1 MPRHPAVAY
10 LFLVRPMTTRFLLA
24 LIGILVL
31 ALSGPAV
38 ASPASA
44 GELTPFE
51 VFQSLKG
58 AWMIRASDNTL
69 PFEMTYAVGSNGTIV
84 TEQFGKELS
93 VFYRDGGSFVM
104 THFCNRG
111 NQPRLK
117 LKPGGPPGRYEFD
130 MFDIT
135 NLKDA
140 SDAHVQKIIYEVL
153 DPKHMNLEII
163 WKKGG
168 GEESEKYVLTKES

>member
-1 MPRHPAVAY
+1 
-10 LFLVRPMTTRFLLA
+10 MTIRSWLA
-24 LIGILVL
+24 SVGLLVL

-38 ASPASA
+38 DSPASA
-44 GELTPFE
+44 SELAPFE

-58 AWMIRASDNTL
+58 TWIIRAGDNTL
-69 PFEMTYAVGSNGTIV
+69 PFDMTYAVGSNGTIV

-117 LKPGGPPGRYEFD
+117 LKSGGRPGRYEFD

-140 SDAHVQKIIYEVL
+140 SDAHVQKIIYEIL
-153 DPKHMNLEII
+153 DQKHVNLEII
-163 WKKGG
+163 WKKGA
-168 GEESEKYVLTKES
+168 GEESEKYVLTKQP

>member
-1 MPRHPAVAY
+1 M
-10 LFLVRPMTTRFLLA
+10 
-24 LIGILVL
+24 LVL
-31 ALSGPAV
+31 PV
-38 ASPASA
+38 IASA

-58 AWMIRASDNTL
+58 TWLIRADNKSL
-69 PFEMTYAVGSNGTIV
+69 SFDMTYAVGSNGTIV

-93 VFYRDGGSFVM
+93 VFYRDGDNLMM

-117 LKPGGPPGRYEFD
+117 LKSGGPGGRYEFD
-130 MFDIT
+130 MFDIS

-140 SDAHVQKIIYEVL
+140 LDPHVQKIIYEIL
-153 DPKHMNLEII
+153 DSTHMNLEMI
-163 WKKGG
+163 WKKGA
-168 GEESEKYVLTKES
+168 GEESEKYALTKQL

>member
-1 MPRHPAVAY
+1 MTVPFSFASIG
-10 LFLVRPMTTRFLLA
+10 LLVF
-24 LIGILVL
+24 

-38 ASPASA
+38 ASTVSV
-44 GELTPFE
+44 GELAPFE
-51 VFQSLKG
+51 VFQSLNG
-58 AWMIRASDNTL
+58 AWMIRAGDKTL
-69 PFEMTYAVGSNGTIV
+69 PFDMTYAVGSNGTIV

-117 LKPGGPPGRYEFD
+117 LKSGGPPGRYEFD

-140 SDAHVQKIIYEVL
+140 SDAHVQKIIYEIL

-163 WKKGG
+163 WKKDAN
-168 GEESEKYVLTKES
+168 EESEKYVLTKRP

>member
-1 MPRHPAVAY
+1 MRA
-10 LFLVRPMTTRFLLA
+10 LLA
-24 LIGILVL
+24 SVL
-31 ALSGPAV
+31 LLPII
-38 ASPASA
+38 ASA

-58 AWMIRASDNTL
+58 AWTIRADDKTM
-69 PFEMTYAVGSNGTIV
+69 PFDMTYAVGSNGTTV

-93 VFYRDGGSFVM
+93 VFYRDGDSLVM

-117 LKPGGPPGRYEFD
+117 LKSGGPPGRYEFD

-135 NLKDA
+135 NLNGA
-140 SDAHVQKIIYEVL
+140 TDAHVQKIIYEIL
-153 DPKHMNLEII
+153 DSTHMNLEII
-163 WKKGG
+163 WKKDA
-168 GEESEKYVLTKES
+168 GEESEKYALTKQP

>member
-1 MPRHPAVAY
+1 M
-10 LFLVRPMTTRFLLA
+10 LL
-24 LIGILVL
+24 LPII
-31 ALSGPAV
+31 
-38 ASPASA
+38 ASA

-58 AWMIRASDNTL
+58 AWKIRADDKTM
-69 PFEMTYAVGSNGTIV
+69 PFDMTYAVGSNGTIV

-93 VFYRDGGSFVM
+93 VFYRDGESLVM

-117 LKPGGPPGRYEFD
+117 LKSGGPAGRYEFN

-135 NLKDA
+135 NLKGA
-140 SDAHVQKIIYEVL
+140 PDAHVQKIIYEIL
-153 DPKHMNLEII
+153 DSTHMNLEII
-163 WKKGG
+163 WKKDA
-168 GEESEKYVLTKES
+168 GEESEKYALTKQP

>member
-1 MPRHPAVAY
+1 MRA
-10 LFLVRPMTTRFLLA
+10 LLA
-24 LIGILVL
+24 SVL
-31 ALSGPAV
+31 LLPIIAA
-38 ASPASA
+38 A

-58 AWMIRASDNTL
+58 AWTIRADNKIM
-69 PFEMTYAVGSNGTIV
+69 PFDMTYAVASNGTIV

-93 VFYRDGGSFVM
+93 VFYRDGDSLVM

-117 LKPGGPPGRYEFD
+117 LKSGGPAGRYEFD

-135 NLKDA
+135 NVKGA
-140 SDAHVQKIIYEVL
+140 PDAHVQKIIYEIL
-153 DPKHMNLEII
+153 DSTHMNLEII
-163 WKKGG
+163 WKKDA
-168 GEESEKYVLTKES
+168 GEESEKYALTKQP

>member
-1 MPRHPAVAY
+1 
-10 LFLVRPMTTRFLLA
+10 MTIRFSLA
-24 LIGILVL
+24 SIRLLVL
-31 ALSGPAV
+31 ALSGSAV
-38 ASPASA
+38 ASSA
-44 GELTPFE
+44 WADETSPFE
-51 VFQSLKG
+51 VFQGLKG
-58 AWMIRASDNTL
+58 AWMIRAGDKTL

-117 LKPGGPPGRYEFD
+117 LKSGGTPGRYEFD

-140 SDAHVQKIIYEVL
+140 SDAHVQKIIYEIL
-153 DPKHMNLEII
+153 DPNHMNLEII
-163 WKKGG
+163 WKKGV
-168 GEESEKYVLTKES
+168 GEESEKYVLVKQN

>member
-1 MPRHPAVAY
+1 
-10 LFLVRPMTTRFLLA
+10 MTISFSLTS
-24 LIGILVL
+24 IGLLVL
-31 ALSGPAV
+31 ALSGSAV
-38 ASPASA
+38 ASPPSV

-58 AWMIRASDNTL
+58 AWTIRTGDNTL
-69 PFEMTYAVGSNGTIV
+69 PFNMTYAVGSNGTIM

-93 VFYRDGGSFVM
+93 VFYSDHGSFVM

-117 LKPGGPPGRYEFD
+117 LKADGPPGRYEFD

-135 NLKDA
+135 NLKDI
-140 SDAHVQKIIYEVL
+140 SDAHVQKIIYEIL
-153 DPKHMNLEII
+153 DPKHINLEII
-163 WKKGG
+163 WKKGA
-168 GEESEKYVLTKES
+168 GEESEKYALTRLP

>member
-1 MPRHPAVAY
+1 
-10 LFLVRPMTTRFLLA
+10 MTIPFSLT
-24 LIGILVL
+24 LIGLL
-31 ALSGPAV
+31 TLTLSGPAV
-38 ASPASA
+38 ASPASI

-58 AWMIRASDNTL
+58 AWTIRAGDNTL
-69 PFEMTYAVGSNGTIV
+69 PFDMTYAVGSNGTIV

-117 LKPGGPPGRYEFD
+117 LEAGGPSGRYEFD

-135 NLKDA
+135 NLKDV
-140 SDAHVQKIIYEVL
+140 SDAHVQKIIYEIL

-163 WKKGG
+163 WKKGA
-168 GEESEKYVLTKES
+168 GEESEKYVLTKQP

>member
-1 MPRHPAVAY
+1 MTIR
-10 LFLVRPMTTRFLLA
+10 FSLVS
-24 LIGILVL
+24 IGLLVL
-31 ALSGPAV
+31 AFSGPGV
-38 ASPASA
+38 ASFASA
-44 GELTPFE
+44 DELTPFE
-51 VFQSLKG
+51 AFQSLKG
-58 AWMIRASDNTL
+58 AWMIRAGDKTL

-117 LKPGGPPGRYEFD
+117 LKSGGPPGRYEFD

-135 NLKDA
+135 NLKGA
-140 SDAHVQKIIYEVL
+140 SDAHVQKIIYQIL
-153 DPKHMNLEII
+153 DPRHMNLEII
-163 WKKGG
+163 WKKDT
-168 GEESEKYVLTKES
+168 GEESEKYILTKQN

>member
-1 MPRHPAVAY
+1 
-10 LFLVRPMTTRFLLA
+10 MTTRFSLASIGLLVFA
-24 LIGILVL
+24 LG
-31 ALSGPAV
+31 GPVV
-38 ASPASA
+38 ASSVSA

-58 AWMIRASDNTL
+58 TWMIRAGDKAL
-69 PFEMTYAVGSNGTIV
+69 PFNMTYDVGSNGTIV

-93 VFYRDGGSFVM
+93 VFYRDGDSFVM

-117 LKPGGPPGRYEFD
+117 LKPGSPPGRYEFD

-135 NLKDA
+135 NLKVA
-140 SDAHVQKIIYEVL
+140 PDAHVQRIIYEIL
-153 DPKHMNLEII
+153 DSTHMNLEII
-163 WKKGG
+163 WKKDA
-168 GEESEKYVLTKES
+168 GEESEKYALTKQP

>member
-1 MPRHPAVAY
+1 
-10 LFLVRPMTTRFLLA
+10 MTIRFSLA
-24 LIGILVL
+24 SIGLLVL
-31 ALSGPAV
+31 VLSGPA
-38 ASPASA
+38 ATNPASA

-58 AWMIRASDNTL
+58 AWTIRAGNNTL
-69 PFEMTYAVGSNGTIV
+69 PFDMTYAVGSNGTIV

-93 VFYRDGGSFVM
+93 VFYRDSGGLEM

-117 LKPGGPPGRYEFD
+117 LKSGGPPGRYEFD
-130 MFDIT
+130 IFDIT

-140 SDAHVQKIIYEVL
+140 SDAHVQKIIYEIL
-153 DPKHMNLEII
+153 DPNHMNLEII
-163 WKKGG
+163 WKKGA
-168 GEESEKYVLTKES
+168 GEESEKYVLTKQN

>member
-1 MPRHPAVAY
+1 MKQTHLRT
-10 LFLVRPMTTRFLLA
+10 FLSTLVCIWLTGTA
-24 LIGILVL
+24 LRG
-31 ALSGPAV
+31 
-38 ASPASA
+38 
-44 GELTPFE
+44 GELTPSE

-58 AWMIRASDNTL
+58 SWTIRAGDKAL
-69 PFEMTYAVGSNGTIV
+69 PFKMTYDVGSNATIV

-93 VFYRDGGSFVM
+93 VFYIDGGSFLM

-117 LKPGGPPGRYEFD
+117 LKSSSPTGRYEFE

-135 NLKDA
+135 NQKEA
-140 SDAHVQKIIYEVL
+140 SDSHVQKIIYEIL

-163 WKKGG
+163 WKKGA
-168 GEESEKYVLTKES
+168 GEESEKYVLTKR

>member
-1 MPRHPAVAY
+1 MTVPFSFASIG
-10 LFLVRPMTTRFLLA
+10 LV
-24 LIGILVL
+24 VL

-44 GELTPFE
+44 GELAPFE

-58 AWMIRASDNTL
+58 AWLIQAGDKTL
-69 PFEMTYAVGSNGTIV
+69 PFDMTYAVGSNGTIV

-93 VFYRDGGSFVM
+93 VFYRDGDSFVM

-111 NQPRLK
+111 NQPRLR
-117 LKPGGPPGRYEFD
+117 LKSGGPPGRYEFD

-140 SDAHVQKIIYEVL
+140 SDAHVQKIIYEIL

-163 WKKGG
+163 WKKGA
-168 GEESEKYVLTKES
+168 GEESEKYVLTKRP

>member
-1 MPRHPAVAY
+1 
-10 LFLVRPMTTRFLLA
+10 MTIPFSLT
-24 LIGILVL
+24 LIGLL
-31 ALSGPAV
+31 TLTLSGPAV
-38 ASPASA
+38 ASPASI

-58 AWMIRASDNTL
+58 AWTIRAGDNTL
-69 PFEMTYAVGSNGTIV
+69 PFDMTYAVGSNGTIV

-93 VFYRDGGSFVM
+93 VFYSDGGSFMM

-117 LKPGGPPGRYEFD
+117 LKSGGPPGRYEFD

-140 SDAHVQKIIYEVL
+140 SDAHVQRIIYEIL

-163 WKKGG
+163 WKKGA
-168 GEESEKYVLTKES
+168 GEESEKYVLTKQP